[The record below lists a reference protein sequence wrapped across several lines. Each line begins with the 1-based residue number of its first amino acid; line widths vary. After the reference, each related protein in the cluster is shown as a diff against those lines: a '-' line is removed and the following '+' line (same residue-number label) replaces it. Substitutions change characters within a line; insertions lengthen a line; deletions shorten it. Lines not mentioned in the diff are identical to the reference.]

1 MQRCL
6 REFMLEQAILSNPVD
21 KFPHQLGWMN
31 PLRDDSQGC
40 EGSDVAYF
48 GSHLGWISPP
58 GVVAVPSAS
67 RAGEAGV
74 CCGSGVVEVLLGCM
88 LFNWFVVVLV
98 VCLFGRTWKCHVQ
111 PSGINHD
118 TSAA

>member
-1 MQRCL
+1 
-6 REFMLEQAILSNPVD
+6 MLDQAIVSNPVD
-21 KFPHQLGWMN
+21 KVPHQLGWMN

-74 CCGSGVVEVLLGCM
+74 VLSRCCWVACFLIGLL
-88 LFNWFVVVLV
+88 WSWWS
-98 VCLFGRTWKCHVQ
+98 VCLVEPGSAMSE
-111 PSGINHD
+111 SGINHN